1 MNDDPLLPEEQDRLA
16 RARIPVAP
24 PPGAEDRL
32 VGALRERGLLRR
44 RASSAIGW
52 IAAAAAVVLIVAAWM
67 LWPQAVPSGP
77 RFILLLYAGSDPI
90 QGTAA
95 DRRREYADWARTV
108 ASRGVAISGEELTG
122 ESRTLG
128 ATSCGT
134 STNTRTGSS
143 AAISN
148 SGVVLPAVTRLP
160 TSTVRAAT
168 VPANG
173 AVTRANDLS
182 RVRRARLARA
192 ASIAASA
199 ACTLA
204 SSTTACAP
212 Y

>member
-52 IAAAAAVVLIVAAWM
+52 IAAAASVVLIAAAWM
-67 LWPQAVPSGP
+67 LWPRTVPSGP

-128 ATSCGT
+128 ATSS
-134 STNTRTGSS
+134 STEADPRGFFLIS
-143 AAISN
+143 A
-148 SGVVLPAVTRLP
+148 PDME
-160 TSTVRAAT
+160 AAQQIALT
-168 VPANG
+168 CPHLRYG
-173 AVTRANDLS
+173 G
-182 RVRRARLARA
+182 RVRILRVAG
-192 ASIAASA
+192 S
-199 ACTLA
+199 
-204 SSTTACAP
+204 
-212 Y
+212 